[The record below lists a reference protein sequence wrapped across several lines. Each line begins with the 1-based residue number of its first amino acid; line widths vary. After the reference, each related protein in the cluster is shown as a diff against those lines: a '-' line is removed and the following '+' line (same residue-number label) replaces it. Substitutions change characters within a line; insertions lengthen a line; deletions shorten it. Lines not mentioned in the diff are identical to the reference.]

1 MNHHLKTFLTV
12 AVCVAIINR
21 VSFIKSLT
29 SEANAVII

>member
-1 MNHHLKTFLTV
+1 MNHHLKTFATV
-12 AVCVAIINR
+12 VVCLAIINR